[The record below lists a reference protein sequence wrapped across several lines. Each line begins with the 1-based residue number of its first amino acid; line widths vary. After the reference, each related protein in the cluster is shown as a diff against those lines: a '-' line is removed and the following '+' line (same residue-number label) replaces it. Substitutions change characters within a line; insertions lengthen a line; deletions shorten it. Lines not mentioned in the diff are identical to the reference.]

1 MSKALCIPGPGRT
14 RRPGLA
20 LAVLTA
26 ASVAV
31 LAAASLWLR
40 TGWTGVGL
48 TLRSQLCNGTPLE
61 GFTLSGSLGWTV
73 SRNRIH
79 FTLEDG
85 ELHTEL
91 RLDDPDAVH
100 DSVGVV
106 ANRSYALPPETR
118 AQADADAV
126 VNRPGIEGN
135 RQANTTVDTVCRMY
149 TIWMPDD
156 TELRL
161 SAGEAT
167 LTGPVTLT
175 ATEED
180 PRDDFSYNDYTL
192 PILSESDDTSWPDL
206 PVNTQSFVLGA
217 GQGLCWTQNLA
228 GRAPG
233 LYKAQGLTR
242 HQILE
247 LPTDGTVQGYPVV
260 CNSTEYGTLTPFY
273 CPADAQQALAGASMA
288 DGSTLLLYLNGENVL
303 CADLVNAAGTRTDHR
318 ELATL
323 EETAH
328 IYAKLLPRTNDRDA
342 AFRVEGYDQQIDE
355 YLYSSTQPVLALL
368 RTENGKFTV
377 ASALEDKDHLNP
389 DIALLNEAGDKV
401 LFAYDNT
408 IYQKGVATVA
418 GENGRGMDLRV
429 YDLEGGRLQYWGTMS
444 TGAERDWYADHL
456 WNGKLIM
463 RELHFDSLQKDGGNW
478 K

>member
-1 MSKALCIPGPGRT
+1 MSKALRIPGPGRT

-20 LAVLTA
+20 LAVVTA

-40 TGWTGVGL
+40 TGWTDVGL

-85 ELHTEL
+85 ELRTAL

-118 AQADADAV
+118 AQADAAAV

-149 TIWMPDD
+149 TLWMPDD

-161 SAGEAT
+161 NAGEAT

-192 PILSESDDTSWPDL
+192 TVSPDTGWPES
-206 PVNTQSFVLGA
+206 PVSPQRFALGA
-217 GQGLCWTQNLA
+217 GQGLCWTQHLA

-242 HQILE
+242 YQILE

-318 ELATL
+318 ELTTL

-328 IYAKLLPRTNDRDA
+328 LSATLLPRTNDRDA
-342 AFRVEGYDQQIDE
+342 AFWVDSYDQQSDGF
-355 YLYSSTQPVLALL
+355 LYSTALPVTVLVRA
-368 RTENGKFTV
+368 ENGRFTV
-377 ASALEDKDHLNP
+377 ACALEDKDHLNP
-389 DIALLNEAGDKV
+389 DTALLNEAGDKV
-401 LFAYDNT
+401 LFAYDNV

>member
-1 MSKALCIPGPGRT
+1 MSKALRIPGTGRT

-20 LAVLTA
+20 LAVVTV

-40 TGWTGVGL
+40 TGWTDVGL

-73 SRNRIH
+73 TQNRIH
-79 FTLEDG
+79 FTLQDG
-85 ELHTEL
+85 VLHTEL

-100 DSVGVV
+100 DTSGVV
-106 ANRSYALPPETR
+106 PTRSYALPPETR
-118 AQADADAV
+118 DQADANAV

-135 RQANTTVDTVCRMY
+135 RQANTTVNTVRRMY
-149 TIWMPDD
+149 TIWLPDG

-161 SAGEAT
+161 DAGDVSLSED
-167 LTGPVTLT
+167 VTLT
-175 ATEED
+175 ATEEN

-192 PILSESDDTSWPDL
+192 QVLSGDADTSWPDL

-217 GQGLCWTQNLA
+217 EKGLCWTQHLA

-273 CPADAQQALAGASMA
+273 CPADAKQALAGASMA

-318 ELATL
+318 ELTTMDQTLHLSAT
-323 EETAH
+323 
-328 IYAKLLPRTNDRDA
+328 LLPRTNDRDA
-342 AFRVEGYDQQIDE
+342 ALWVDSYDQQSDGF
-355 YLYSSTQPVLALL
+355 LYSTALPVTVLVRA
-368 RTENGKFTV
+368 ENGKFTV
-377 ASALEDKDHLNP
+377 ACALEDKDHLNP
-389 DIALLNEAGDKV
+389 DTALLNEAGDKV
-401 LFAYDNT
+401 LFAYDNV

>member
-1 MSKALCIPGPGRT
+1 MSKALRIPGPGRT

-20 LAVLTA
+20 LAVLTV

-31 LAAASLWLR
+31 LAAAGIWLH
-40 TGWTGVGL
+40 TGWTGIGL

-73 SRNRIH
+73 TQNRIH
-79 FTLEDG
+79 FTLQDG
-85 ELHTEL
+85 VLHTEL

-100 DSVGVV
+100 DTSGVV
-106 ANRSYALPPETR
+106 PTRSYALPPETR
-118 AQADADAV
+118 DQADANAV
-126 VNRPGIEGN
+126 VNRPDIEGN
-135 RQANTTVDTVCRMY
+135 RQANTTVNTVRRMY
-149 TIWMPDD
+149 TIWLPDG

-161 SAGEAT
+161 DAGDVSLSED
-167 LTGPVTLT
+167 VTLT
-175 ATEED
+175 ATEEN

-192 PILSESDDTSWPDL
+192 QVLSGDADTSWPDL

-217 GQGLCWTQNLA
+217 GKGLCWTQNLA

-233 LYKAQGLTR
+233 LYKVQGLTR
-242 HQILE
+242 YQIRQ
-247 LPTDGTVQGYPVV
+247 LPTDGMVQGYPVV

-273 CPADAQQALAGASMA
+273 CPADAKQALAGASMA

-318 ELATL
+318 ELTAM
-323 EETAH
+323 EATAH
-328 IYAKLLPRTNDRDA
+328 LSATLLPRTNDRDA
-342 AFRVEGYDQQIDE
+342 ALWVDSYDQQSDGF
-355 YLYSSTQPVLALL
+355 LYSTALPVTVLVRA
-368 RTENGKFTV
+368 ENGKFTV
-377 ASALEDKDHLNP
+377 ACALEDKDHLNP
-389 DIALLNEAGDKV
+389 DTALLNEAGDKV
-401 LFAYDNT
+401 LFAYDNV

-429 YDLEGGRLQYWGTMS
+429 YDLKGGRLQYWGTMS

>member
-1 MSKALCIPGPGRT
+1 MSKALRIPEPGRT

-20 LAVLTA
+20 LAVVTA

-40 TGWTGVGL
+40 TGWTDVGL

-85 ELHTEL
+85 ELRTEL

-106 ANRSYALPPETR
+106 ANRSYALSPETR

-135 RQANTTVDTVCRMY
+135 RQANATVDTVCRMY

-161 SAGEAT
+161 SAGETT

-180 PRDDFSYNDYTL
+180 PRDDYSYNDYTL

-318 ELATL
+318 ELTTL

-389 DIALLNEAGDKV
+389 DTVLLNEAGDKV